1 MAKSNII
8 VENLSEKERNQ
19 KMTKEQTVKCRI

>member
-1 MAKSNII
+1 MAQNNII